1 MFSFVLQKHIQLK
14 GTFNNKQIQILEV
27 AETLFAEKGF
37 DGTSIR
43 NIAKLAAI
51 NVAMVSYY
59 FGSKERLLESL
70 IVYRTSDLKNQLDN
84 LLQEDLEPIEKI
96 NELIKLYINK
106 INNNKG
112 IYRILHFEFTSKKR
126 EQSLH
131 AFSELRKG
139 NLKYL
144 ETIIEEGQRKGI
156 FRKDVII
163 PLITPTILGTFFHFH
178 MNKPFFE
185 NLLNL
190 KTEDL
195 YNNYIKTNLTKHI
208 QQTIKALLIYE
219 MSTTEM
225 QCKQ

>member
-1 MFSFVLQKHIQLK
+1 MKT
-14 GTFNNKQIQILEV
+14 TFTDKQIQILEV
-27 AETLFAEKGF
+27 AELLFAEKGF

-43 NIAKLAAI
+43 NIAKEAKI
-51 NVAMVSYY
+51 NIAMVSYY

-70 IVYRTSDLKNQLDN
+70 IFYRTSDLKNQLEN
-84 LLQEDLEPIEKI
+84 LLHEDLEPIEKI
-96 NELIKLYINK
+96 NKLIELYINR
-106 INNNKG
+106 INSNRG
-112 IYRILHFEFTSKKR
+112 IYRILHFEFTAKKR
-126 EQSLH
+126 DQNLL
-131 AFSELRKG
+131 AFSELKKG
-139 NLKYL
+139 NLKSL
-144 ETIIEEGQRKGI
+144 EAIIQEGQNKGV

-195 YNNYIKTNLTKHI
+195 YNNYVKTNLTKHI

-219 MSTTEM
+219 N
-225 QCKQ
+225 

>member
-1 MFSFVLQKHIQLK
+1 LK
-14 GTFNNKQIQILEV
+14 STFNDKQIQILEV

-43 NIAKLAAI
+43 NISKEAKI
-51 NVAMVSYY
+51 NIAMVSYY

-70 IVYRTSDLKNQLDN
+70 IVYRTSDLKNQLDY
-84 LLQEDLEPIEKI
+84 LLLEDIEPIDKI
-96 NELIKLYINK
+96 NKLIELYINR
-106 INNNKG
+106 INTNRG
-112 IYRILHFEFTSKKR
+112 IYRIIHFEFTSKKR
-126 EQSLH
+126 DQNLH
-131 AFSELRKG
+131 AFSELKKG
-139 NLKYL
+139 NLKSL
-144 ETIIEEGQRKGI
+144 EAIIEEGQKKGV
-156 FRKDVII
+156 FRKDIII

-219 MSTTEM
+219 N
-225 QCKQ
+225 

>member
-1 MFSFVLQKHIQLK
+1 MKSN
-14 GTFNNKQIQILEV
+14 FNDKQIQILEV
-27 AETLFAEKGF
+27 AETLFSEKGF

-43 NIAKLAAI
+43 DIAKLAGI

-70 IVYRTSDLKNQLDN
+70 IVYRTSDLKNQLEK
-84 LLQEDLEPIEKI
+84 LLQEDLEPIDKI
-96 NELIKLYINK
+96 NRLIELYINR
-106 INNNKG
+106 INSNRG

-126 EQSLH
+126 EQNLI
-131 AFSELRKG
+131 ALSELRKG
-139 NLKYL
+139 NLKSL
-144 ETIIEEGQRKGI
+144 EHIIEEGQKKGI
-156 FRKDVII
+156 FRKDVIV

-195 YNNYIKTNLTKHI
+195 YNNYIKTNLTQHI

-219 MSTTEM
+219 S
-225 QCKQ
+225 

>member
-1 MFSFVLQKHIQLK
+1 LFSFEFDIKHTSLQSNF
-14 GTFNNKQIQILEV
+14 TDKQIQILEV

-43 NIAKLAAI
+43 VIAKMAKI
-51 NVAMVSYY
+51 NIAMVSYY

-70 IVYRTSDLKNQLDN
+70 IIYRTSDLKNQLDN
-84 LLQEDLEPIEKI
+84 LLDEELEPIDKI
-96 NELIKLYINK
+96 NKLIELYINR
-106 INNNKG
+106 INSNRG

-126 EQSLH
+126 EQNLL
-131 AFSELRKG
+131 AFSELKKG
-139 NLKYL
+139 NLKSL
-144 ETIIEEGQRKGI
+144 ESIIEEGQRKGI

-178 MNKPFFE
+178 MNKLFFE

-190 KTEDL
+190 KTEEL

-219 MSTTEM
+219 S
-225 QCKQ
+225 

>member
-1 MFSFVLQKHIQLK
+1 LK
-14 GTFNNKQIQILEV
+14 STFNDKQIEILEV
-27 AETLFAEKGF
+27 AEILFAEKGF

-43 NIAKLAAI
+43 NIAKVAKI
-51 NVAMVSYY
+51 NIAMVSYY

-70 IVYRTSDLKNQLDN
+70 IIYRTSDLKNQLEN
-84 LLQEDLEPIEKI
+84 LLKEDLEPIEKI
-96 NELIKLYINK
+96 NKLIELYINR
-106 INNNKG
+106 INSNRG

-126 EQSLH
+126 EQNLQV
-131 AFSELRKG
+131 FSELKKG
-139 NLKYL
+139 NLKSL

-219 MSTTEM
+219 S
-225 QCKQ
+225 